1 MNLFGRKHHPQPQPE
16 APIVITDADLPH
28 VGQVVDNFLG
38 AVGNDAA
45 LHFRGRELAVAS
57 GAPTMDDI
65 VVGRAPSSGL
75 DRPWRWLASA
85 AEQADRA
92 GDYLL
97 VARIA
102 LLVTFWATTLEPR
115 MGLGNHLEMRLDNP
129 PPEVAS
135 RIYTAG
141 LRAIPHLPE
150 DSVII
155 EHPTGTVTAA
165 SLLASCTAQLGPR

>member
-1 MNLFGRKHHPQPQPE
+1 MSLFGKKHRPQPRPE
-16 APIVITDADLPH
+16 APIVITREDLPH
-28 VGQVVDNFLG
+28 VGQLVDNFLG

-65 VVGRAPSSGL
+65 VAGRAPGSGL

-92 GDYLL
+92 GDHIL

-102 LLVTFWATTLEPR
+102 LLVIFWTTALEPR

-129 PPEVAS
+129 PAEVAA
-135 RIYTAG
+135 RIYTIG
-141 LRAIPHLPE
+141 LRSIPHLPE
-150 DSVII
+150 DHVII
-155 EHPTGTVTAA
+155 DHPTGTVTAA
-165 SLLASCTAQLGPR
+165 SLLASCTAQL

>member
-1 MNLFGRKHHPQPQPE
+1 MSLFGKKPRPQPPAE
-16 APIVITDADLPH
+16 APIAINDADLPR
-28 VGQVVDNFLG
+28 VSQLVDNFLG

-65 VVGRAPSSGL
+65 VAGKAPGSGL
-75 DRPWRWLASA
+75 HRPWRWLASA
-85 AEQADRA
+85 AEQAERA

-102 LLVTFWATTLEPR
+102 LLVTFWVTTLGPR
-115 MGLGNHLEMRLDNP
+115 MGLGNHLEMRLDDP

-135 RIYTAG
+135 RICTVG
-141 LRAIPHLPE
+141 LRAIPHLPG

-155 EHPTGTVTAA
+155 DHPSGRVTAA
-165 SLLASCTAQLGPR
+165 SLLASCTAQLRPR